1 MYIPGS
7 PLSQPWLTIVS
18 AKFDT
23 SCTFWSDPPKLA
35 SDQAQG
41 PPRRLTSLEP
51 TRVVFSQ
58 RPLVVVL
65 DGGLWAWSQGIGM
78 DTGEGYGE
86 WSRQAWISSWYII
99 WNHKISALDR
109 PWKSQSHQAID
120 HRPPPKKND
129 LAGTPNCQNVGQKSL
144 HKSQCHFWVVA
155 YIIHPSGQ
163 ALDKKFS

>member
-120 HRPPPKKND
+120 HRPPPQKKWPCRNPK
-129 LAGTPNCQNVGQKSL
+129 LPKCWTKITAQIPMPFLGCGL
-144 HKSQCHFWVVA
+144 H
-155 YIIHPSGQ
+155 HPSIWTSTG
-163 ALDKKFS
+163 